1 MRRSTALNL
10 DGIFF
15 NSKNIFEE
23 FEPFVNA
30 CPVGPGSAFVYDVAL
45 DKNQAGTYWYHSE
58 LSVQYVD
65 VGARRTYGDAPN
77 SLNTGIS
84 WAFDYLRPSRPSQE
98 TVRC

>member
-15 NSKNIFEE
+15 NSENIFEE
-23 FEPFVNA
+23 AEPFVNA
-30 CPVGPGSAFVYDVAL
+30 CPVGPGSDFVYDVAL